1 MVKIN
6 VAVSPAYRETP
17 ECTFMEVYDVKWV
30 TNFDEKMAELNG
42 NNVRKKGEYKRYI
55 LPACNVRL

>member
-1 MVKIN
+1 M
-6 VAVSPAYRETP
+6 AVSPAYRETP

-42 NNVRKKGEYKRYI
+42 NNVRKKGEYKM
-55 LPACNVRL
+55 